1 MDKSMGELK
10 NRVTQFP
17 ETSTA
22 EFKSDFSTSLGL
34 SAGYAASVH
43 KDCSGGGGVRAEA
56 SSFEHGSVRST
67 PSVRAWNEVSLS

>member
-10 NRVTQFP
+10 NRVTQCP

-22 EFKSDFSTSLGL
+22 EFKSDFSTRLGL

-43 KDCSGGGGVRAEA
+43 KDCSGGGVRAVV